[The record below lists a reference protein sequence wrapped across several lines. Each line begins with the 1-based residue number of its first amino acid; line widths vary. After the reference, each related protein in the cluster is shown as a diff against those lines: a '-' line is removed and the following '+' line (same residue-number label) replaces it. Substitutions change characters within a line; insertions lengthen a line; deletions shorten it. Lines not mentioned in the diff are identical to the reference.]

1 MNTLLPLIAS
11 VQIDV
16 DVTVAIQFVTFTVAL
31 FSIWGLIINPYLE
44 AREMREEGTLG
55 SREEADE
62 MEALAQARLKEHD
75 ERMVQLRREAMEL
88 RESLRA
94 EGAAKQQDMLS
105 AARAELSAKAK
116 EEQAK
121 IAQKVSAA
129 EAELEERAKQLSELM
144 LAKILPSA

>member
-44 AREMREEGTLG
+44 AREKREEGTSG

-75 ERMVQLRREAMEL
+75 ERMVQIRREAMEL
-88 RESLRA
+88 REGLRA
-94 EGAAKQQDMLS
+94 EGATKQQDMLGT
-105 AARAELSAKAK
+105 ARAELSAKSK
-116 EEQAK
+116 GEQAK
-121 IAQKVSAA
+121 IAAKVSAA
-129 EAELEERAKQLSELM
+129 EAELEGRAKQLSELVIT
-144 LAKILPSA
+144 KILPAA